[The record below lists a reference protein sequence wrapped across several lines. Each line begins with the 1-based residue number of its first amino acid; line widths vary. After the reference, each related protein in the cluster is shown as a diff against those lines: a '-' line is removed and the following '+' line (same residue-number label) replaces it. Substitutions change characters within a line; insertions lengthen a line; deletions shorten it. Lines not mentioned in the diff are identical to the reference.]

1 MRFIQKA
8 RLITNL
14 SSGFLVMRIKYA
26 ITSMLASLLSLS
38 QTQKF
43 ATDFVAIVMTIHF
56 EI

>member
-14 SSGFLVMRIKYA
+14 SSGFLDMRIKYA

-43 ATDFVAIVMTIHF
+43 AADFVAIVMTIHF

>member
-14 SSGFLVMRIKYA
+14 SPGFLVMRIKYA
-26 ITSMLASLLSLS
+26 ITSMLASLLLLS

-43 ATDFVAIVMTIHF
+43 AADFVAIVMTIHF